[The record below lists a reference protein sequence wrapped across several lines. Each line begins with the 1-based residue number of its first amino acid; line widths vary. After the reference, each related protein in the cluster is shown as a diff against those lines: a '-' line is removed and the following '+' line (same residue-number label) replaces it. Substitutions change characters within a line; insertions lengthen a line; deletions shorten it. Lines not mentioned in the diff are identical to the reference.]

1 MMQWTTF
8 LAAAVGAIAGALGT
22 GIADRFRWH
31 RDVSERERQALQDSY
46 AEFLDSVKR
55 TGSAISQVAHDSA
68 QSSEVRAKQARMAMD
83 QHGLYEKQAH
93 VEICAPESIFPL
105 LKDLVRDLLSLR
117 DDVSRGSGPSDP
129 SYEEVW
135 LSIHRDSVKLRE
147 AMRTTLA
154 RK

>member
-1 MMQWTTF
+1 MHWTTF

-31 RDVSERERQALQDSY
+31 RDVSERERQALQDAY
-46 AEFLDSVKR
+46 AEFLDSAKR
-55 TGSAISQVAHDSA
+55 TGSAISQVAHDPALSL
-68 QSSEVRAKQARMAMD
+68 EDRAKQARLAMD

-93 VEICAPESIFPL
+93 VELCAPESIFPL

-117 DDVSRGSGPSDP
+117 DEVSRGGEPSAP
-129 SYEEVW
+129 NYEDVW
-135 LSIHRDSVKLRE
+135 LSIHRDSVNLRG